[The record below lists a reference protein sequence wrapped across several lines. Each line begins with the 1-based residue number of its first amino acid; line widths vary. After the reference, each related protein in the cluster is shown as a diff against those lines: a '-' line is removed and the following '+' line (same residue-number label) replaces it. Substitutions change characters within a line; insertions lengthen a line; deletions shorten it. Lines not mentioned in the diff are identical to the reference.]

1 MAGFQKLLV
10 SLLVFLGVTFVY
22 FAQTAEAAKG
32 PKITHKVRIGGFKLA
47 MLPSSCTDHS
57 CRSFSTSSMAKRI

>member
-1 MAGFQKLLV
+1 MAGLQKLLV

-32 PKITHKVRIGGFKLA
+32 PKITHKVCIGGFK
-47 MLPSSCTDHS
+47 PSNRRAPH
-57 CRSFSTSSMAKRI
+57 

>member
-32 PKITHKVRIGGFKLA
+32 PKITHKVCICDFKL
-47 MLPSSCTDHS
+47 
-57 CRSFSTSSMAKRI
+57 RKRGAPN

>member
-32 PKITHKVRIGGFKLA
+32 PKITHKVRICGFKLRTRA
-47 MLPSSCTDHS
+47 ELALTL
-57 CRSFSTSSMAKRI
+57 STGLLRHQAGR

>member
-32 PKITHKVRIGGFKLA
+32 PKITHKVRICGFKLRTRA
-47 MLPSSCTDHS
+47 EELALTL
-57 CRSFSTSSMAKRI
+57 STGLLRHQAGR